1 MATKKIAKKAGLA
14 VFAKHMDNYTPS
26 DPYYEVYTDK
36 KGREKRRRRD
46 IPPGLS
52 ERDSRI
58 LKSVNRRAHHLDR
71 GFSLCGF
78 RFGWTFLLSLIPLVG
93 DVTDAFLNY
102 RLVVCKAKQADIPA
116 WLLRKMLFNNAVSA
130 GLSFFPVVGDILL
143 GVWKA
148 NSRNAAL
155 LEEFLRIRG
164 EEFLKGG
171 EHGTGKVN
179 ESEVKPGDG
188 RKLGEKVAKVASTSE
203 PLPADAKLIAVEGG
217 DQPAASGSGSKSV
230 KDTSRKQK

>member
-14 VFAKHMDNYTPS
+14 VFAKHMEGYRPA
-26 DPYYEVYTDK
+26 DPYYEVYIDK

-52 ERDSRI
+52 TRDADI
-58 LKSVNRRAHHLDR
+58 LKSVNRRAHYLDK
-71 GFSLCGF
+71 GFSICGM

-93 DVTDAFLNY
+93 DIADALLNY
-102 RLVVCKAKQADIPA
+102 RLVVRKAMQAEIPP
-116 WLLRKMLFNNAVSA
+116 WLLRKMMFNNTIST
-130 GLSFFPVVGDILL
+130 GLSLIPIIGDILL

-171 EHGTGKVN
+171 EHGTGKLD
-179 ESEVKPGDG
+179 ESEIKPGDG
-188 RKLGEKVAKVASTSE
+188 RKPGEKVTKVASTSE
-203 PLPADAKLIAVEGG
+203 PLPAGAKVVGVE
-217 DQPAASGSGSKSV
+217 DSDKPAASTSWIQSTKSKV
-230 KDTSRKQK
+230 LRK